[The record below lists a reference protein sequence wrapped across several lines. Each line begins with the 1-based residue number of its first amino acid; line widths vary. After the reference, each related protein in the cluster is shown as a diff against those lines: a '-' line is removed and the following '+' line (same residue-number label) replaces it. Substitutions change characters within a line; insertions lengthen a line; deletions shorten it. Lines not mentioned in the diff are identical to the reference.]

1 MNFFFVLF
9 LKDGGTQD
17 QPPTPSLRN
26 GCELELSDLMDEVAA
41 QIPTKWHPFGIKI
54 GIRKG
59 MLDVIEQNHPKDQ
72 LRCFAEVFAV
82 WENQVTKM
90 EYSWSSV
97 LEILRAPSINECR
110 IADQLEQKL

>member
-41 QIPTKWHPFGIKI
+41 QIPSGI
-54 GIRKG
+54 
-59 MLDVIEQNHPKDQ
+59 P
-72 LRCFAEVFAV
+72 
-82 WENQVTKM
+82 
-90 EYSWSSV
+90 
-97 LEILRAPSINECR
+97 LE
-110 IADQLEQKL
+110 